1 MIDEIPNVIET
12 FSGDENQARCF
23 NHIVALVTKSTV
35 HQFDI
40 PKGLANMALDEVER
54 ELQELAEGIDI
65 EDKQTQD
72 EWEGP
77 DDEGGKGDEHEGW
90 VDEVAHLLVA
100 DHAELEENIKPVK
113 LVLVKV
119 SFYFASTV

>member
-1 MIDEIPNVIET
+1 MINEISNIIKT
-12 FSGDENQARCF
+12 FSGDKNRARCF
-23 NHIVALVTKSTV
+23 NHVVALVVNSTV
-35 HQFDI
+35 HQFDV
-40 PKGLANMALDEVER
+40 PKGLANAVLDVVER

-72 EWEGP
+72 EWQGL
-77 DDEGGKGDEHEGW
+77 DDEGGKGDDIEGW
-90 VDEVAHLLVA
+90 VDEVAPLLVA
-100 DHAELEENIKPVK
+100 DRAELKENIKPVK

>member
-1 MIDEIPNVIET
+1 MVYQFNV
-12 FSGDENQARCF
+12 
-23 NHIVALVTKSTV
+23 
-35 HQFDI
+35 
-40 PKGLANMALDEVER
+40 PKGLADTTLDEAER

-77 DDEGGKGDEHEGW
+77 DEEGDKGDNIEGW
-90 VDEVAHLLVA
+90 VDEVAHLSVA
-100 DHAELEENIKPVK
+100 DHTELEENIKPVR